1 MTNAPR
7 RMRIIDV
14 PVPGGPE
21 ALVIAERDVPT
32 AGQGE
37 VLIRVAAAGVN
48 RADILQRLGKYPSPQ
63 GAPPFPGLEVS
74 GTVEA
79 VGPGVGEFAPG
90 AAVCALLA
98 GGGYAEYCVA
108 PVEQVLPV
116 PTGVSLVAGAALPE
130 AYFTVWSNVFGYV
143 ALKPGESL
151 LVHGGSSGI
160 GSTAIQLAKAF
171 GSPVYATAGSPE
183 KCEFCRSL
191 GASAAFD
198 YRREDFVQ
206 AVKAATAGRGV
217 DVILDMVAADYVER
231 NLDALCY
238 EGRLVVIATPRGTKA
253 TLDVGKVMGK
263 RLTLTGSTLR
273 PRSVAFKGNIK
284 KQLLERVWPLLA
296 RGVLRPVV
304 DREFPFAAAAA
315 AHAYMESSAH
325 MGKILLIP

>member
-74 GTVEA
+74 GTIEA

-296 RGVLRPVV
+296 KGVLRPVV

>member
-1 MTNAPR
+1 MTIAPR

-14 PVPGGPE
+14 PVPGGPA

-37 VLIRVAAAGVN
+37 VLIKVAAAGVN

-108 PVEQVLPV
+108 PVEQVLPL
-116 PTGVSLVAGAALPE
+116 PAGVSLVAGAALPE

-198 YRREDFVQ
+198 YRREDFVP

-217 DVILDMVAADYVER
+217 DVILDMVASDYVER

-238 EGRLVVIATPRGTKA
+238 EGRLVMIATPRGTKA

-273 PRSVAFKGNIK
+273 PRSVAFKGNIR
-284 KQLLERVWPLLA
+284 KQLLERVWPLFAKGL
-296 RGVLRPVV
+296 LRPVV
-304 DREFPFAAAAA
+304 DREFPFAEAAA

>member
-74 GTVEA
+74 GTIEA

-130 AYFTVWSNVFGYV
+130 AYFTVWSNVFGYG

-238 EGRLVVIATPRGTKA
+238 EGRLVVIATPRGTKT

-284 KQLLERVWPLLA
+284 QQLLEHVWPLLA
-296 RGVLRPVV
+296 KGALRPVV

-325 MGKILLIP
+325 MGKLLLIP